1 MSFNLKSIR
10 TLEQF
15 DIEIK
20 DEQGTGTGVV
30 FTLAG
35 PNHPARRQAQL
46 AANRK
51 MIQQANKTGKVELPD
66 PEDSESER
74 LKNLAAA
81 TLGWT
86 GYSDETGQA
95 VPFSQK
101 SAHDLYSDPEML
113 WLVDQVEA
121 AMGAKDRFTK
131 RAGSN

>member
-15 DIEIK
+15 QVEIK
-20 DEQGTGTGVV
+20 DEQGIGTGVI

-51 MIQQANKTGKVELPD
+51 LIQQANKTGKVELPD

-74 LKNLAAA
+74 FKNLATA
-81 TLGWT
+81 TLNWT
-86 GYSDETGQA
+86 GYCDDAGQA
-95 VPFSQK
+95 VPFSQQA
-101 SAHDLYSDPEML
+101 AHDLYTDPSML

>member
-1 MSFNLKSIR
+1 MSFNLKKIR

-15 DIEIK
+15 EIEIK
-20 DEQGTGTGVV
+20 DEQGTGTGVI

-35 PNHPARRQAQL
+35 PNHPVRRQAQL

-66 PEDSESER
+66 PEDSEAER
-74 LKNLAAA
+74 FKNLAAA
-81 TLGWT
+81 TLGWR
-86 GYSDETGQA
+86 GYSDDVGQA
-95 VPFSQK
+95 VPFSQQT
-101 SAHDLYSDPEML
+101 AHELYVDPTML

-131 RAGSN
+131 RADNN